1 MATFS
6 LTAQDVNGDPYV
18 SGKEINIVT
27 GAHTDLTFIDVDNR
41 LGAVQTGEY
50 VSLDGGTTLLSYRF
64 LGYADVRGDDQQHA
78 GFIRVDMGDGTFRTF
93 AIDMNA
99 DGDGLPDLQNGNTQL
114 RTSDLDPGPTEPYP
128 VPPCFVAGTL
138 IRVPGGAVPVE
149 EIAVD
154 DLVET
159 LDHGPQTVRWI
170 GRRAVPG
177 TGDFAPV
184 RIEAGALGNART
196 LMVSPQ
202 HRMLLS
208 GWMAELY
215 FGEVEVLV
223 AATHLIGKPGIARC
237 PVAEV
242 EYLHLLF
249 DRHEI
254 VFSEGAP
261 SESFHPDS
269 MLLERDRALRAEI
282 EAIFPEFAARAK
294 GRLMPTA
301 RRVVTGREARLLAA

>member
-6 LTAQDVNGDPYV
+6 LTAQDVNGDAFIK
-18 SGKEINIVT
+18 GDEINIVT
-27 GAHTDLTFIDVDNR
+27 NAFTDLTFIDVDNR
-41 LGAVQTGEY
+41 LGAVQAGEY
-50 VSLDGGTTLLSYRF
+50 VSLDGGTTLLSYTF
-64 LGYADVRGDDQQHA
+64 LGYGDVRGDTEQHA

-114 RTSDLDPGPTEPYP
+114 RVSDLDPGPTEPYP

-138 IRVPGGAVPVE
+138 IRVPGGAAAVE
-149 EIAVD
+149 EIAVG

-159 LDHGPQTVRWI
+159 LDHGAQRVRWV
-170 GRRAVPG
+170 GRRTVPG

-184 RIEAGALGNART
+184 RIEAGALGNERA
-196 LMVSPQ
+196 LLVSPQ
-202 HRMLLS
+202 HRMLVS

-215 FGEVEVLV
+215 FGEAEVLV
-223 AATHLIGKPGIARC
+223 AAMHLVGTPGIARH
-237 PVAEV
+237 PMTEV

-254 VFSEGAP
+254 VFSEDAP
-261 SESFHPDS
+261 SESFHPGS
-269 MLLERDRALRAEI
+269 VLLERDRALRQEI
-282 EAIFPEFAARAK
+282 EAIFPEFATRTD
-294 GRLMPTA
+294 GRLMPAA